1 MICLPFYPGG
11 GTMRA
16 DVGGPSGR
24 FQGEGRARE
33 FAWRRYRKSTVR
45 AGG

>member
-16 DVGGPSGR
+16 DVGALRPFSGR
-24 FQGEGRARE
+24 GKGA
-33 FAWRRYRKSTVR
+33 
-45 AGG
+45 